1 MQLADML
8 HTKDTLT
15 KLEVYNNKTSGAGAN
30 ELPDVLRGN
39 ATITHLSINRDDK
52 ISTDAKATLAAL
64 VVQDGSGP
72 ATASARGAAAR
83 TEQVVAVP
91 AAVPAAA
98 TLHVPGGGDAAG
110 SVAAAAAAAVTV
122 S

>member
-1 MQLADML
+1 MMQLADTL

-52 ISTDAKATLAAL
+52 ISTNAKATVAAL
-64 VVQDGSGP
+64 VVQDRSGP

-98 TLHVPGGGDAAG
+98 TLPGGGDAAG